1 MTTTEE
7 KIEKAMSD
15 WEDGLL
21 TSYERDQILAEAK
34 AEIDLHIRGGDSLL
48 DEIDRALT

>member
-1 MTTTEE
+1 MTTEE

-21 TSYERDQILAEAK
+21 TSYERDQILAKEK
-34 AEIDLHIRGGDSLL
+34 AEIDPRSRGGNTLL